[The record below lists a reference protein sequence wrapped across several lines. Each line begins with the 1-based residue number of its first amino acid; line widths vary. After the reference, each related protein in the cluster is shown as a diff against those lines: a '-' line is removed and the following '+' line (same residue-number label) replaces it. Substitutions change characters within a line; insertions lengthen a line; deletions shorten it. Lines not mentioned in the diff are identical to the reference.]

1 MKRTWWKESII
12 YQIYPRSFK
21 DSNGDGIGDL
31 RGILSKLD
39 YLKELGV
46 DIIWLSPIYKS
57 PNDDN
62 GYDISDYYNI
72 MDEFGTMSDFDEL
85 LEGIHQRGMKLLMD
99 LVVNHT
105 SDEHSWFQESR
116 KSEDNPYRDYYHWK
130 KEKPN
135 NWQSF
140 FSGDAWEY
148 DELSDAYYLHL
159 FTKKQ
164 PDLNWENPKVRA
176 EVYKLMRF
184 WLDKGIDGF
193 RMDVIPLISKRL
205 EFPDGDFSDFNKV
218 IEDIYANGPRV
229 HEYLQEMNR
238 EVMAHYEMMT
248 VGEAVGV
255 PKELANL
262 YVGKDRKELNM
273 IFHFG
278 HMFIDHGPGGKFDII
293 DVPLNTFKSVF
304 TDWHKALGED
314 GWVSIYL
321 DNHDFPRMVS
331 RFGED
336 GEYRELSAKLLATLV
351 MSLRGTTGIYQGSEI
366 GMTNVAFDSFD
377 DYRDVETLNS
387 YREYQEQGKDLNVLL
402 KAVHKQGRDNVR
414 TPIQWS
420 ADEHGGFTEGTPWI
434 KINPNYKEINVDQCL
449 QNKKSIFYYYQEM
462 IRLRKSHLTLVY
474 GDYEV
479 LDKNSEKIYAYR
491 RWDEQG
497 EYLIVLNFSSDHQ
510 IVDLI
515 PDPKSELLISNYE
528 EEASD
533 INTLRPWEARVYKK
547 A

>member
-39 YLKELGV
+39 YLKKLGI
-46 DIIWLSPIYKS
+46 DIIWLSPIYQS

-62 GYDISDYYNI
+62 GYDISDYYNV
-72 MDEFGTMSDFDEL
+72 MDEFGTMADFDEL
-85 LEGIHQRGMKLLMD
+85 LDGIHQRGMKLLMD

-105 SDEHSWFQESR
+105 SDEHFWFQESR
-116 KSEDNPYRDYYHWK
+116 KSEDNPYRDYYYWK

-140 FSGDAWEY
+140 FGGEAWEY
-148 DELSDAYYLHL
+148 DELSNAYYLHL

-184 WLDKGIDGF
+184 WLDKGVDGF

-205 EFPDGDFSDFNKV
+205 DFPNADFSNFNKV
-218 IEDIYANGPRV
+218 IEEVYANGPRL
-229 HEYLQEMNR
+229 HEFLQEMNQ
-238 EVMAHYEMMT
+238 EVMAHYDVMT
-248 VGEAVGV
+248 VGEAPGV

-262 YVGKDRKELNM
+262 YVGEDRKELNM

-293 DVPLNTFKSVF
+293 DVKLNEFKSVF
-304 TDWHKALGED
+304 SEWHEAMGER

-336 GEYRELSAKLLATLV
+336 GDYRELSAKLLATLIF
-351 MSLRGTTGIYQGSEI
+351 SLRGTTGIYQGSEI
-366 GMTNVAFDSFD
+366 GMTNVAFDSFE
-377 DYRDVETLNS
+377 DYRDVETLNA
-387 YREYQEQGKDLNVLL
+387 YRDHLENGKDLSALL

-420 ADEHGGFTEGTPWI
+420 GAPHAGFTSGIPWI
-434 KINPNYKEINVDQCL
+434 KVNPNYKDINVEESLADE
-449 QNKKSIFYYYQEM
+449 NSIFYYYQRM
-462 IRLRKSHLTLVY
+462 IKLRKEHLTLVY
-474 GDYEV
+474 GDYEL
-479 LDKNSEKIYAYR
+479 LDGNSEHIYAYR
-491 RWDEQG
+491 RWDEKG
-497 EYLIVLNFSSDHQ
+497 TYLILLNFTDELQ
-510 IVDLI
+510 QVDFI
-515 PDPKSELLISNYE
+515 PNSGTELLISNYTE
-528 EEASD
+528 NALNW
-533 INTLRPWEARVYKK
+533 NTLRPWEARIYQL
-547 A
+547 